1 MLPSLQEHILQAG
14 TVDLDGS
21 YLVQLAIFM
30 VFAVILNFLVVKPL
44 GRLQELRYARMA
56 GARIDAEKMDL
67 RAAEARNSYQGNITN
82 ARTAAVSLRE
92 SARDAATATMRS
104 AIDAVKGESAKS
116 LEAGRTVLNDS
127 AEKSRSQ
134 LEQEVET
141 LATMIADQL
150 LNSTGDAP

>member
-56 GARIDAEKMDL
+56 GARIEAEKMDL
-67 RAAEARNSYQGNITN
+67 RSAEARNSYQGSITD
-82 ARTAAVSLRE
+82 ARNTAVGIRE
-92 SARDAATATMRS
+92 TARDAATATVRNS
-104 AIDAVKGESAKS
+104 VEAVKGEATKS
-116 LEAGRTVLNDS
+116 LEAGRAVLGQS

-134 LEQEVET
+134 LEQEVES
-141 LATMIADQL
+141 LATLITNEL
-150 LNSTGDAP
+150 LNTKGGAA

>member
-21 YLVQLAIFM
+21 YLAQLAIFI

-44 GRLQELRYARMA
+44 GRLQELRYSRMA

-67 RAAEARNSYQGNITN
+67 RAAEARNSYQGSISD

-92 SARDAATATMRS
+92 RARDAATTSVRASVESVKDESSRS
-104 AIDAVKGESAKS
+104 
-116 LEAGRTVLNDS
+116 LQAGRAVLNES
-127 AEKSRSQ
+127 AEKSRDQ
-134 LEQEVET
+134 LDQEITT
-141 LATMIADQL
+141 LAALIADQL
-150 LNSTGDAP
+150 LDTKRNAA